1 MFKIILP
8 TVFLA
13 LVVLAGTAAAQNAP
27 NNDTWDRDLI
37 LDDLFFSGPDNVLTE
52 KEKQAVRIAEAWQR
66 GEIIA
71 HNPVIGQDGSIEF
84 LYGAERPSIVCAV
97 MQITDIELQAG
108 EKVVSINL
116 GDTVRWVVQPAVSAG
131 DTTHII
137 VRPREIGLDTSMVV
151 TTDKRTYHM
160 RLRSH
165 RTEYMPRVRFAYIE
179 DALDKWESVKTAAVA
194 KRKADTI
201 PETNEYMGDLYFGYT
216 VKGKARWKPV
226 RVYNDSVKTI
236 IEMPKAMAQ
245 TEAPTLMISRKQ
257 GRVFKKRELTIVN
270 YRVQGNRYIVDSVFD
285 QAVLIVGVGGNQER
299 ITITRTPK
307 AGEEW

>member
-1 MFKIILP
+1 MCLSIVV
-8 TVFLA
+8 TVSAA
-13 LVVLAGTAAAQNAP
+13 LGLDVPKT
-27 NNDTWDRDLI
+27 DDWSRDLV
-37 LDDLFFSGPDNVLTE
+37 LDDLFFSGPDIALTE
-52 KEKQAVRIAEAWQR
+52 KERQAIRIAEAWQR

-97 MQITDIELQAG
+97 MQITDIELQTG
-108 EKVVSINL
+108 EKVISINL

-165 RTEYMPRVRFAYIE
+165 RTEYMPRVRFSYIE
-179 DALDKWESVKTAAVA
+179 DALAKWDAVKTETIA

-201 PETNEYMGDLYFGYT
+201 PETNEYLGDLHFGYT
-216 VKGKARWKPV
+216 LKGKARWKPV

-270 YRVQGNRYIVDSVFD
+270 YRVQGSRYIVDSVFD
-285 QAVLIVGVGGNQER
+285 TAVMIVGVGGNQER
-299 ITITRTPK
+299 ITITRIQK
-307 AGEEW
+307 AGE

>member
-1 MFKIILP
+1 VFKQLLSAA
-8 TVFLA
+8 FLF
-13 LVVLAGTAAAQNAP
+13 VVMISVAVGLDVP
-27 NNDTWDRDLI
+27 NNDDWARDLV
-37 LDDLFFSGPDNVLTE
+37 LDDLYFSVPDIALTE
-52 KEKQAVRIAEAWQR
+52 KERQAIRIAEAWQR

-97 MQITDIELQAG
+97 MQITDIELQQG
-108 EKVVSINL
+108 EKVVSVNL

-137 VRPREIGLDTSMVV
+137 VRPREVGLDTSMVV
-151 TTDKRTYHM
+151 TTDRRTYHM

-165 RTEYMPRVRFAYIE
+165 RSEYMPRVRFSYIE
-179 DALDKWESVKTAAVA
+179 DAIAKWDAVKTEAVA

-201 PETNEYMGDLYFGYT
+201 PETNEYLGDLYFGYT
-216 VKGKARWKPV
+216 LKGKARWKPV

-245 TEAPTLMISRKQ
+245 TEAPTLMISRRM

-270 YRVQGNRYIVDSVFD
+270 YRVQGSRYIVDAVFD
-285 QAVLIVGVGGNQER
+285 EAVMIVGVGGNQER
-299 ITITRTPK
+299 VTITRRPK
-307 AGEEW
+307 AGEE

>member
-1 MFKIILP
+1 
-8 TVFLA
+8 VFLA
-13 LVVLAGTAAAQNAP
+13 AALLAGTAAAQDAP
-27 NNDTWDRDLI
+27 NTDDGSRDML

-71 HNPVIGQDGSIEF
+71 HNPVIGQDGSVEF

-151 TTDKRTYHM
+151 TTDKRTYHI

-165 RTEYMPRVRFAYIE
+165 RTDYMPRVRFAYIE
-179 DALDKWESVKTAAVA
+179 DALDKWENVRAAA
-194 KRKADTI
+194 TKRKADTI
-201 PETNEYMGDLYFGYT
+201 PETNEYLGDLYFGYT

-236 IEMPKAMAQ
+236 IEMSRAMAE
-245 TEAPTLMISRKQ
+245 TEAPTLMISRRQ
-257 GRVFKKRELTIVN
+257 GRIFKKRELTIVN
-270 YRVQGNRYIVDSVFD
+270 YRVQGSRYIVDSVFD
-285 QAVLIVGVGGNQER
+285 EAVLIVGVGGNQER
-299 ITITRTPK
+299 ITITRKPK
-307 AGEEW
+307 AGEE

>member
-1 MFKIILP
+1 MFMIA
-8 TVFLA
+8 VF
-13 LVVLAGTAAAQNAP
+13 LAGTATGQDAP
-27 NNDTWDRDLI
+27 ALGDEGRDML

-52 KEKQAVRIAEAWQR
+52 KEKEAVRIAEAWQR

-71 HNPVIGQDGSIEF
+71 HNPVIGPDGSIEF

-151 TTDKRTYHM
+151 TTDRRTYHM

-165 RTEYMPRVRFAYIE
+165 RTDYMPRVRFAYVE
-179 DALDKWESVKTAAVA
+179 DALEKWENVRAAAVA

-201 PETNEYMGDLYFGYT
+201 PETNEYLGDLHFGYT

-236 IEMPKAMAQ
+236 IEMPRAMAE
-245 TEAPTLMISRKQ
+245 TEAPTLMISRKM
-257 GRVFKKRELTIVN
+257 GRIFKKRELTIVN
-270 YRVQGNRYIVDSVFD
+270 YRVQGSRYIVDAVFD
-285 QAVLIVGVGGNQER
+285 EAVMIVGVGGNQER
-299 ITITRTPK
+299 ITITRNPK
-307 AGEEW
+307 AGEE

>member
-1 MFKIILP
+1 MFIKHLP
-8 TVFLA
+8 IVFLIAVFLA
-13 LVVLAGTAAAQNAP
+13 GAASGQDFP
-27 NNDTWDRDLI
+27 NVDDGNRDML

-66 GEIIA
+66 GEIIV
-71 HNPVIGQDGSIEF
+71 HNPVVGPDGSIEF

-151 TTDKRTYHM
+151 TTDKRTYHI

-165 RTEYMPRVRFAYIE
+165 RTEYMPRVRFTYIE
-179 DALDKWESVKTAAVA
+179 DALDKWENVRTAAVA

-201 PETNEYMGDLYFGYT
+201 PETNEYLGDLYFGYT

-236 IEMPKAMAQ
+236 IEMPRAMAE
-245 TEAPTLMISRKQ
+245 TEAPTLMISRRQ
-257 GRVFKKRELTIVN
+257 GRIFKKRELTIVN
-270 YRVQGNRYIVDSVFD
+270 YRVQGSRYIVDAVFD
-285 QAVLIVGVGGNQER
+285 EAVLIVGVGGNQER
-299 ITITRTPK
+299 ITITRKPK
-307 AGEEW
+307 AGEE

>member
-1 MFKIILP
+1 MFKQILS
-8 TVFLA
+8 VAFLS
-13 LVVLAGTAAAQNAP
+13 VVMIGAAVGLDAP
-27 NNDTWDRDLI
+27 NNDDWGRDLV
-37 LDDLFFSGPDNVLTE
+37 LDDMFFSGPDNVLTE
-52 KEKQAVRIAEAWQR
+52 KEKQAVRIAEAWQH

-71 HNPVIGQDGSIEF
+71 HNPVVGQDGSIEF

-97 MQITDIELQAG
+97 MQITDIELQPA

-151 TTDKRTYHM
+151 TTDRRTYHM

-165 RTEYMPRVRFAYIE
+165 RTEYMPRVRFSYIE
-179 DALDKWESVKTAAVA
+179 DALAKWDAVKTESAA

-201 PETNEYMGDLYFGYT
+201 PETNEYLGDLYFGYT
-216 VKGKARWKPV
+216 LKGKARWKPV

-236 IEMPKAMAQ
+236 LEMPKAMRQ
-245 TEAPTLMISRKQ
+245 TEAPTLMISRRM

-270 YRVQGNRYIVDSVFD
+270 YRVQGSRYIVDAVFD
-285 QAVLIVGVGGNQER
+285 EAVMIVGVGGNQER
-299 ITITRTPK
+299 VTITRKPK
-307 AGEEW
+307 AGEE

>member
-1 MFKIILP
+1 MKTFSSIFLTVILLMGAAGGLDAP
-8 TVFLA
+8 A
-13 LVVLAGTAAAQNAP
+13 LDDGGRDVL
-27 NNDTWDRDLI
+27 

-52 KEKQAVRIAEAWQR
+52 KEKEAVRIAEAWQR
-66 GEIIA
+66 GEIIVR
-71 HNPVIGQDGSIEF
+71 NPVLGPDGSIEF

-151 TTDKRTYHM
+151 TTDRRTYHV

-165 RTEYMPRVRFAYIE
+165 RTDYMPRVRFTYIE
-179 DALDKWESVKTAAVA
+179 DALSKWDNVRTAAVA
-194 KRKADTI
+194 KREADTI
-201 PETNEYMGDLYFGYT
+201 PETNEYLGDLYFGYT

-236 IEMPKAMAQ
+236 IEMPKAMAE
-245 TEAPTLMISRKQ
+245 TEAPTLMISRRM
-257 GRVFKKRELTIVN
+257 GRIFKKRELTIVN
-270 YRVQGNRYIVDSVFD
+270 YRVQGSRYIVDAVFD
-285 QAVLIVGVGGNQER
+285 EAVMIVGVGGNQER
-299 ITITRTPK
+299 ITITRKPK
-307 AGEEW
+307 AGEE